1 MNDTIQELYTVVN
14 NSDTIVELTSNYVVG
29 TVQVTYES
37 TGDPLDFNE
46 LGNNFI
52 ELIDAVFIGDK
63 LIINYKRLIPYS
75 VDGLLKTVEHLSE
88 EVATLKETVATLT
101 LSLDN
106 RINIETFTAWKKM
119 VEKKLNINLDE
130 DVFYKD
136 YQINRSFKLK

>member
-52 ELIDAVFIGDK
+52 ELIDAVLIGDK

-75 VDGLLKTVEHLSE
+75 VDGLLKTVEQLSE

-130 DVFYKD
+130 DIFYKD